1 MWALKGKAIGV
12 DPTKRQ
18 NQMSITAWVRFL
30 QHMVLVVVENS
41 QYRTD
46 AADETNQDLFSAHA
60 EVPTNKEGA
69 PTPSHS
75 WGISRKNV
83 SLQV

>member
-18 NQMSITAWVRFL
+18 NQMSITARVRFL
-30 QHMVLVVVENS
+30 QHMHGTRGGGNS

-46 AADETNQDLFSAHA
+46 AADETNQDLFSVHA

-75 WGISRKNV
+75 
-83 SLQV
+83 

>member
-12 DPTKRQ
+12 DPMKRQ
-18 NQMSITAWVRFL
+18 NQMSITARALFTA
-30 QHMVLVVVENS
+30 HGTRGGGNS

-46 AADETNQDLFSAHA
+46 AADETNQDLFSVHA

-75 WGISRKNV
+75 
-83 SLQV
+83 